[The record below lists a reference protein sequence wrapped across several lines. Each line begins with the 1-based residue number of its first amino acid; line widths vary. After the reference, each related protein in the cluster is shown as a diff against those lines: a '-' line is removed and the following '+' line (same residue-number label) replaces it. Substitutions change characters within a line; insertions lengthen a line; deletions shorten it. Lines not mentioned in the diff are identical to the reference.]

1 MDLKE
6 TQEILEQ
13 FGKYVV
19 KQARTNLSKQGKN
32 TSKNLYNSIKYTPKK
47 TNTGGIKIIFEM
59 LDYGEFQD
67 KGVRGAK
74 SYYAD
79 QATAESPYK
88 FGSGSFA
95 GQGDKFRKSID
106 KWVVKKNVFN
116 KSIRDKK
123 GRFVSRQ
130 SLVHLITR
138 SIYNKGIRASMFFTK
153 PFEKAFKNLPPE
165 LTEAFAIDI
174 ENSIE

>member
-1 MDLKE
+1 MELKE
-6 TQEILEQ
+6 TRDILEK
-13 FGKYVV
+13 FAKYVV
-19 KQARTNLSKQGKN
+19 RQARTNLTKQKKN
-32 TSKNLYNSIKYTPKK
+32 TSKNLYNSIKYVPKD
-47 TNTGGIKIIFEM
+47 NGLRILFEM

-88 FGSGSFA
+88 FGTGSFA

-106 KWVVKKNVFN
+106 KWMVKKNVFN

-123 GRFVSRQ
+123 GRFIPRK
-130 SLVHLITR
+130 SLAYLITR
-138 SIYNKGIRASMFFTK
+138 SIYSKGIRASMFFTK
-153 PFEKAFKNLPPE
+153 PFEKAFNDLPPE
-165 LTEAFAIDI
+165 LRTSFVKDI

>member
-1 MDLKE
+1 MEFKE
-6 TQEILEQ
+6 TRDILEK

-19 KQARTNLSKQGKN
+19 RQARTNLTKQKKN
-32 TSKNLYNSIKYTPKK
+32 TSKKLYNSISYEVDDD
-47 TNTGGIKIIFEM
+47 GLGIVFEM

-88 FGSGSFA
+88 FGSGNFR
-95 GQGDKFRKSID
+95 GRGEQFRKSID
-106 KWVVKKNVFN
+106 KWMVKKNVFN

-123 GRFVSRQ
+123 GRFIPRQ
-130 SLVHLITR
+130 SLAYLITR
-138 SIYNKGIRASMFFTK
+138 SIYSKGIKASMFFTK
-153 PFEKAFKNLPPE
+153 PFEKAFDNLPPE
-165 LTEAFAIDI
+165 ITSGFVIDI
-174 ENSIE
+174 ENNIE